1 MDEIDA
7 REAWSSKAASLD
19 VDSPQSRNHFDRT
32 LLKLLSNISSGITS
46 QFFLAKK
53 SYVIFFAMKLDT
65 KHLRYLTNED
75 WRVLTA
81 VRLAPSTPLHLD

>member
-1 MDEIDA
+1 MMVRLMGEI
-7 REAWSSKAASLD
+7 EAWSSKAASLD

-32 LLKLLSNISSGITS
+32 LLFEHIFRITS

-53 SYVIFFAMKLDT
+53 SYVISFAMKLDT

-81 VRLAPSTPLHLD
+81 VRLAPSTPLHID